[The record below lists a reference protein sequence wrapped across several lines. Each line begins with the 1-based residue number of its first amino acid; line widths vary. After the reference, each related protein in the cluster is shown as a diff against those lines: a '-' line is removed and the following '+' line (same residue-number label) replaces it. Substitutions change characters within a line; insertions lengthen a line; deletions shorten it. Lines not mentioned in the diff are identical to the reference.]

1 MGLELVQIQPSIP
14 RLPRPDW
21 LRVRLPGGENY
32 YELRINARAWPAYG
46 VRERAV
52 PEHWRV
58 LGASHGHL
66 HDFGRPVHAPL
77 RLLRGTERVASWES
91 GLGRAGACSPGGA
104 GDGAEVCG
112 GHLRGPR

>member
-32 YELRINARAWPAYG
+32 YELKGLMRGLGLHTVCESARCPNIGEGWG
-46 VRERAV
+46 HRAATFMI
-52 PEHWRV
+52 
-58 LGASHGHL
+58 LG
-66 HDFGRPVHAPL
+66 
-77 RLLRGTERVASWES
+77 GTERVASWES